1 VAAKAKTLKK
11 HSSKK
16 KEASRSTSGP
26 GKRKRSAAA
35 RTTAGKKSTQDPAS
49 APAADGA
56 VDHNSPATPHSPG
69 NGTVSIRM
77 YRGLLG
83 DFFLVRHAAGGRVF
97 KMLIDCGVLQRI
109 GTVEAKPSTS
119 LGKARIVDNVA
130 DFMKETGE
138 EVDLVV
144 ATHQHYDH
152 LSGFILASEK
162 FKNFKIGKVWMAW
175 TEDRTDKIANGYRNK
190 TKKALAAL
198 AGLALNSALA
208 PDSDA
213 MQTVNNLLQ
222 FYGEKETVRAHALGL
237 AKPEA
242 DGKLSGNASCEA
254 VLDWLRKRAGAAN
267 VSFLKPGEVVRWGVD
282 DAFRAYVLGPPRDD
296 KLLRQLNPSK
306 EDSEVY
312 LARREELFLA
322 RSGEVEMVAGL
333 AAIHG
338 DPSDGR
344 DPGAEIDNQPFTRM
358 YQHPYPAGKNGAD
371 DRKGLVK
378 LVPRSPNDPIV
389 RLYRSKQIFDRCID
403 DEWLGSAESLA
414 LKIDNDVNN
423 TSLALALELVDKR
436 VLLFPGDAQVG
447 NWLSWDRQRYAAD
460 DKPGGPA
467 LKIDDILARV
477 IFYKVGHHASHNATM
492 RERGLELMTNSSLVA
507 MIPVVELTAREQK
520 TKTSPKGWAMPY
532 DKLYERLDQRTGG
545 KIIRGDG
552 DTTAEQSKFKG
563 SIFKLSYGADFKD
576 KDPLWA
582 ELKLDA

>member
-1 VAAKAKTLKK
+1 
-11 HSSKK
+11 
-16 KEASRSTSGP
+16 
-26 GKRKRSAAA
+26 
-35 RTTAGKKSTQDPAS
+35 
-49 APAADGA
+49 
-56 VDHNSPATPHSPG
+56 
-69 NGTVSIRM
+69 
-77 YRGLLG
+77 
-83 DFFLVRHAAGGRVF
+83 
-97 KMLIDCGVLQRI
+97 
-109 GTVEAKPSTS
+109 
-119 LGKARIVDNVA
+119 
-130 DFMKETGE
+130 
-138 EVDLVV
+138 
-144 ATHQHYDH
+144 
-152 LSGFILASEK
+152 
-162 FKNFKIGKVWMAW
+162 
-175 TEDRTDKIANGYRNK
+175 
-190 TKKALAAL
+190 
-198 AGLALNSALA
+198 
-208 PDSDA
+208 

-222 FYGEKETVRAHALGL
+222 FYGEKENVRDQALGV

-296 KLLRQLNPSK
+296 KLLRKLNPSK

-312 LARREELFLA
+312 LARREEVFLA
-322 RSGEVEMVAGL
+322 RSEDVEMVAGL

-338 DPSDGR
+338 NR
-344 DPGAEIDNQPFTRM
+344 GAEIDEKDQPFTRK
-358 YQHPYPAGKNGAD
+358 YQHPYPADENGAD
-371 DRKGLVK
+371 DKKGLVK
-378 LVPRSPNDPIV
+378 LAPRSPDDEIAK
-389 RLYRSKQIFDRCID
+389 LYTSQPDRCID

-423 TSLALALELVDKR
+423 TSLALALELADKR

-447 NWLSWDRQRYAAD
+447 NWLSWDRQSYPAD

-507 MIPVVELTAREQK
+507 MIPVVELTAHEQK

-532 DKLYERLDQRTGG
+532 DKLYKRLDQLTDG

-552 DTTAEQSKFKG
+552 DTDAEQSKFKG
-563 SIFKLSYGADFKD
+563 STFKLSYGADFKD

-582 ELKLDA
+582 ELTLEVS